1 MGLFKFFHKNHE
13 VFEFLKLDVLESR
26 IVFWKKPEL
35 ILKFK
40 KLELRVV
47 IKKNQMPSAS
57 LWYVLQTS
65 LSHLNSYFTVNQGC
79 QKNK

>member
-1 MGLFKFFHKNHE
+1 MCFNTEFF
-13 VFEFLKLDVLESR
+13 FEE
-26 IVFWKKPEL
+26 KPEL

-57 LWYVLQTS
+57 LWYVL
-65 LSHLNSYFTVNQGC
+65 
-79 QKNK
+79 